1 MGQWGEGGVVSS
13 IASLIDSTCFMARP
27 HSSTAT
33 QYQPFV
39 KTIKKRRE
47 RWWSDL
53 PRVHQFER
61 VNHALNGLHELDR
74 ACAQLRPQ
82 VTTLP
87 QPDPMFVRT

>member
-13 IASLIDSTCFMARP
+13 IASLIDSTRFMARP

-47 RWWSDL
+47 RWRSHL
-53 PRVHQFER
+53 PRVHESER
-61 VNHALNGLHELDR
+61 VNRALNGLHELDR

-87 QPDPMFVRT
+87 QPDAMFART